1 MFVQV
6 IHGKVTDA
14 EAVRK
19 QMTKWEQDVKPGAEG
34 FLGSTGGV
42 TDDGQAVIA
51 ARFES
56 EQAAQRNSSRPEQD
70 EWWRETS
77 QYFDGEPT
85 FHDYAN
91 VRLGRGG
98 GSDDA
103 GFVQVM
109 HGKVNDVDKAQELS
123 DQMDD
128 FMPDLRPDVIGSV
141 DAWKENGGFTSIIYF
156 TSEAEA
162 RENEK
167 KEMPPEVQEQM
178 NQWTEITEEIQFF
191 DLKEPSFVSA

>member
-6 IHGKVTDA
+6 IHGKVKDG
-14 EAVRK
+14 ESMLK
-19 QMTKWEQDVKPGAEG
+19 QTAKWEQDVKPGAEG
-34 FLGSTGGV
+34 FLGSTGGL
-42 TDDGQAVIA
+42 TDDGQFVIA

-56 EQAAQRNSSRPEQD
+56 EDAARRNSNRPEQD
-70 EWWRETS
+70 EWWRETA
-77 QYFDGEPT
+77 QLFDGEPA
-85 FHDYAN
+85 FHDYTN
-91 VRLGRGG
+91 VRLGKDG

-109 HGKVNDVDKAQELS
+109 HGKVNDVNKAQELS

-128 FMPDLRPDVIGSV
+128 VMPNLRPDVIGSL
-141 DAWKENGGFTSIIYF
+141 DAWKENGGFTSVIYF

-162 RENEK
+162 RENEN

-178 NQWTEITEEIQFF
+178 KQWTEINEEIQFF
-191 DLKEPSFVSA
+191 DLKEPWFVSP